1 MINHAKILPL
11 VVKTGDKLTTS
22 VAYTGD
28 KIMTSVADT
37 SETFNAGVSDTYDK
51 NARNNLPLP
60 LTTSKAKNRP

>member
-37 SETFNAGVSDTYDK
+37 SGIFNAGDSDKHVK
-51 NARNNLPLP
+51 NARNNL
-60 LTTSKAKNRP
+60 R